1 MRLLNQTHQDTTHK
15 LFITEQDLKASH
27 EELRNLELERTSNHP
42 RREHGSEPGSDDDA
56 SNSDR
61 PRRNS
66 HNRQEYLLRAEL
78 EQSKAELTNLGIK
91 LDLAEET
98 NERNTRTIEDQRK
111 RLDELGDVEEMNR
124 GLRDQLDEVRHE
136 MERARKLENVIE
148 KYKKKLDESAD
159 LRRQMKVG
167 FIMFYTLKL
176 LPDDCLR

>member
-1 MRLLNQTHQDTTHK
+1 
-15 LFITEQDLKASH
+15 
-27 EELRNLELERTSNHP
+27 
-42 RREHGSEPGSDDDA
+42 
-56 SNSDR
+56 
-61 PRRNS
+61 
-66 HNRQEYLLRAEL
+66 
-78 EQSKAELTNLGIK
+78 
-91 LDLAEET
+91 
-98 NERNTRTIEDQRK
+98 
-111 RLDELGDVEEMNR
+111 LDELGDVEEMNR